1 MTNFEKMCKEYRENK
16 RMIEELTKMN
26 DALKAD
32 IMLAT
37 NALIDDLLNCEDVGF
52 VDMVLTHIR
61 DATPFYKDEI
71 EQWDEKEE

>member
-1 MTNFEKMCKEYRENK
+1 MKNARY
-16 RMIEELTKMN
+16 
-26 DALKAD
+26 

-71 EQWDEKEE
+71 EQWDEKED